1 MKKAVWLAAIL
12 LAVGVSPTWASSR
25 AQGQDSAVEEITNA
39 CRQVMA
45 GNSSGLNALSDTEDG
60 RTGMAMLCSLY
71 LEGYEDGSSAA
82 TEIDPR
88 VPAACRRFVQV
99 AIRGEAAEGVLMAD
113 LNRLEMSA
121 VERLAAV
128 QLCGYFK
135 DGFVAG
141 VQYYRDVMAQ

>member
-1 MKKAVWLAAIL
+1 MKRIAWLATIL
-12 LAVGVSPTWASSR
+12 LAGVSPAWASSPE
-25 AQGQDSAVEEITNA
+25 QGQDSAVEEITNA
-39 CRQVMA
+39 CRQVLA

-71 LEGYEDGSSAA
+71 LEGYEDGTSEA

-99 AIRGEAAEGVLMAD
+99 AMRGDAAEGVLMAD
-113 LNRLEMSA
+113 LNRLELSA
-121 VERLAAV
+121 VESLAAV
-128 QLCGYFK
+128 QLCGYYK

-141 VQYYRDVMAQ
+141 VQYSRDIMTQ